1 MEEDGFQIV
10 ADDTLYPLIHNRNF
24 DIIKAELFHILQ
36 NMINLD
42 NQSMSNQVEA
52 MSSNTAVNNDEEF
65 EMIEDIAVEAAE
77 AMRVIEEKNIMNLK
91 EISLNIDDILCLLDH
106 KPKHVDR
113 IKAEK
118 SFVKNKSQLLKI

>member
-24 DIIKAELFHILQ
+24 DIIRAELFHILQ

-42 NQSMSNQVEA
+42 NQSMNNQVEA
-52 MSSNTAVNNDEEF
+52 ISSNTTVDNDEEF
-65 EMIEDIAVEAAE
+65 EVIENIAAEAVE
-77 AMRVIEEKNIMNLK
+77 AMRVIEEKNIMDLK
-91 EISLNIDDILCLLDH
+91 EISLNIDNILRFLNH
-106 KPKHVDR
+106 IPKHVDR

-118 SFVKNKSQLLKI
+118 SFVKNKSQLLKV